1 MPNNFDGDVQ
11 AQPLTGS
18 TTVLYG
24 VGTNTAPTAATGG
37 LLCGTFANLAA
48 LNTVVTAAQGTIAP
62 CQDGTVC
69 INTDGATAWA
79 LV

>member
-1 MPNNFDGDVQ
+1 MANNFDGNVQ
-11 AQPLTGS
+11 AQAVAPATD
-18 TTVLYG
+18 VLYG
-24 VGTNTAPTAATGG
+24 VGTDTTPAAATGG

-48 LNTVVTAAQGTIAP
+48 LNTVITAAQGTIAP

>member
-1 MPNNFDGDVQ
+1 MANNFDGNVQ
-11 AQPLTGS
+11 SVPVAGTS
-18 TTVLYG
+18 TVLFG
-24 VGTNTAPTAATGG
+24 VGTDTTPTAATGG
-37 LLCGTFANLAA
+37 MLCGTFANLAA
-48 LNTVVTAAQGTIAP
+48 LNTVITAAQGTIAP